1 MQTNLN
7 QNTDPNQNPDQTGGN
22 GVGNPNQ
29 NPDQT
34 SNDSGS
40 TTEQPQI
47 SLDDMLAGIG
57 QQLGGPPADNDAFKD
72 ADPVQ
77 MALLEDQYAMKV
89 ERAFEKM
96 QKEVKT
102 DIPDATEG
110 QIHEIG
116 MAFMKG
122 DIGAGIKAIRQAIRQ
137 EQEVDD
143 KNQEQDALHVEGG
156 SGGNQSEGKN
166 EGGLSGVFASIANT
180 YGQRRTA

>member
-1 MQTNLN
+1 MLTNPN
-7 QNTDPNQNPDQTGGN
+7 QNTDQNQNPDQTGEN
-22 GVGNPNQ
+22 PNANQNPNQ
-29 NPDQT
+29 T
-34 SNDSGS
+34 G
-40 TTEQPQI
+40 TGGGTEQPTI

-57 QQLGGPPADNDAFKD
+57 QQLGGPPADNEAFKD

-77 MALLEDQYAMKV
+77 MAMLEDQYAMKV

-96 QKEVKT
+96 QKEVKSKV
-102 DIPDATEG
+102 PDATEG

-122 DIGAGIKAIRQAIRQ
+122 DIGAGIDAIQQALRQA
-137 EQEVDD
+137 EEVDNN
-143 KNQEQDALHVEGG
+143 NQEQNALHVEGG
-156 SGGNQSEGKN
+156 SGGNQGEGKN